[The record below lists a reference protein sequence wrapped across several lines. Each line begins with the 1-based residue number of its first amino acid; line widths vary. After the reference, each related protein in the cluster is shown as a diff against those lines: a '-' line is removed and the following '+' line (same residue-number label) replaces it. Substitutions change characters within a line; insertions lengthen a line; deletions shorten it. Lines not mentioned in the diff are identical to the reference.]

1 MELIPLKSGDILI
14 DHAAKEVGVL
24 VRRYNIF
31 EEDDDLVAVIEEID
45 YDASVV
51 WVWDIFWVGPG
62 PWPLDRLQTYTEEGL
77 LLLLETCVLTMPA

>member
-1 MELIPLKSGDILI
+1 MEQKPLKSGDILI
-14 DHAAKEVGVL
+14 DHAAREIGVL

-31 EEDDDLVAVIEEID
+31 EEDDDLVLVMEEID
-45 YDASVV
+45 YEAGVV

-77 LLLLETCVLTMPA
+77 ILLIETCVLSTPG

>member
-1 MELIPLKSGDILI
+1 MEQTPLKTGDILI
-14 DHAAKEVGVL
+14 DHGAREIGVL

-31 EEDDDLVAVIEEID
+31 EEDVNLVLVMEEID
-45 YDASVV
+45 YDAGVV

-77 LLLLETCVLTMPA
+77 LLLIETCVLSAPG